1 MCGVFYV
8 CAHVCVCLGE
18 GGGGWGCGLSP
29 FVIIDLSSGL
39 FYTGIMDSGETA

>member
-1 MCGVFYV
+1 MCVRMS
-8 CAHVCVCLGE
+8 VCVL
-18 GGGGWGCGLSP
+18 GGGWGCGLSP